1 MDSLGFYKLHR
12 EPLQRIPRPGSV
24 PQRNPPWRS
33 CTFLHTETKAQVEK
47 TPRFPLLKGRW
58 YAVNVKLFISNKT
71 RQQKNKKKSLHTTG
85 CVVCHYLYF
94 LPLHVTGTRLHPLCH
109 TLQQYVHLRRCTY
122 TLREEGRS
130 VRRGL
135 PRPATVSIVISI
147 VSLCWLLPM
156 TALGCPI

>member
-33 CTFLHTETKAQVEK
+33 CAFLHTETKAQVEK

-71 RQQKNKKKSLHTTG
+71 RQQNKKNKKKSLHTTG

-109 TLQQYVHLRRCTY
+109 TLQQYVHFPSHSKWNY
-122 TLREEGRS
+122 NVSFIGSRS
-130 VRRGL
+130 HTFIYLFIFFLG
-135 PRPATVSIVISI
+135 ADMCWTVTSS
-147 VSLCWLLPM
+147 
-156 TALGCPI
+156 A